1 MFILIKELK
10 NKNELIRVNFS
21 DSIIKNISLLYNEER
36 LVKSFNGN
44 NEFKNLKNIG
54 ISHNLINK
62 NIKGIFSGLF
72 NRNFSIIY
80 YQDIINYINN
90 NKSSNI
96 IDTDVLNLN
105 MENNIIYD
113 INLYKYLSNIFNKN
127 NDKLGEKF
135 TKIEI
140 IYNCEDINLFFKSLN
155 ANI

>member
-1 MFILIKELK
+1 
-10 NKNELIRVNFS
+10 
-21 DSIIKNISLLYNEER
+21 
-36 LVKSFNGN
+36 
-44 NEFKNLKNIG
+44 
-54 ISHNLINK
+54 
-62 NIKGIFSGLF
+62 
-72 NRNFSIIY
+72 
-80 YQDIINYINN
+80 
-90 NKSSNI
+90 
-96 IDTDVLNLN
+96 